1 MKLSFALV
9 FLLQSILALY
19 PSTVWAVSE
28 YPNCD
33 STTEDKDDA
42 GHRCV
47 LKAQAADLRTSMQQC
62 KDITNEDEKKECL
75 LKNAAYR
82 DSEGTTQ
89 STNQDSSKKGARD
102 AAITLAAIQTAFS
115 IGNIAFHE
123 KGSCQQWSWV
133 FMNLAGI
140 ASAVGELVAFFGVY
154 LPKSKELNTEFEN
167 IAKDPEL
174 SGAQKKAFEFLKKEQ
189 EMKASTDTARA
200 ITYTVSTALYGT
212 AVGFAIYELVL
223 SKSNAASA
231 AKSLAEN
238 GTCQSDSQK
247 NAFYNKPLFKI
258 LAIASGLVP
267 IFTRIYEKS
276 DQDKNKHSVKMWLQ
290 KDLKDLKQLLESPI
304 ENTIAENDLEK
315 SWFSETASSTS
326 ITEYQEVKKF
336 DNTNVQMIS
345 LFISKVL
352 DQLIIKDA
360 QAQVSPNS
368 PDFPAYLA
376 RLNNN
381 AQASAKIEAI
391 KKSTGKLKK
400 FMASP
405 IMRLLGSGTMF
416 GLGLGITITT
426 YKQAEEHRNR
436 AAVYDKLMK
445 LLPTDDAEIGICTA
459 EDRKDASKP
468 NCYCYIDMQG
478 AEAPNPATANTD
490 ICKQKLGQ
498 YKIGDYEGTDKKT
511 DGKVCFKK
519 DGNIDFECR
528 CKQQKDKD
536 GQNGCMKAQKGFA
549 VNGGLGFT
557 NMSNAG
563 MNGFSQ
569 IASGNLSGAGV
580 SGGTLT
586 QGLSSINT
594 MKKKANALLKKNGVA
609 PIDFAGLEKSAKAE
623 MLQNAAQV
631 VNSNGLANGP
641 FNGGSSF
648 SSLDPKL
655 AAKLEKTAKENGVSD
670 IKFNTPVAAA
680 ATKKDGFDLTDLS
693 GESGSGEVIDLAGTE
708 EVMQKNFNFGSN
720 DISKNSSENL
730 FKMISNRYLVSGLK
744 RLFEEMK
751 TEESK
756 PTPLSPSKTEEK
768 PVTP

>member
-9 FLLQSILALY
+9 FLLQSILTIY

-62 KDITNEDEKKECL
+62 KDITNEDEKRACL
-75 LKNAAYR
+75 LRNGSYR
-82 DSEGTTQ
+82 DNDGNTQ
-89 STNQDSSKKGARD
+89 GSSQYDDLKGAKG
-102 AAITLAAIQTAFS
+102 AAITQAAIQTAFS
-115 IGNIAFHE
+115 IGNMAFYE
-123 KGSCQQWSWV
+123 KGACKPWSWV
-133 FMNLAGI
+133 FMNMAGI
-140 ASAVGELVAFFGVY
+140 ASAVGELVAFFAVY
-154 LPKSKELNTEFEN
+154 YPQTKSMHEEFKALAQN
-167 IAKDPEL
+167 PDL
-174 SGAQKKAFEFLKKEQ
+174 SQAQRKAFEYLKKEQ
-189 EMKASTDTARA
+189 EIKASTDTARA

-212 AVGFAIYELVL
+212 ASGFAIYEIIK
-223 SKSNAASA
+223 SKMPQTAAA
-231 AKSLAEN
+231 QEAEDMTCKAG
-238 GTCQSDSQK
+238 GT
-247 NAFYNKPLFKI
+247 NIAFFNKPLFKI
-258 LAIASGLVP
+258 LTVASGLVP
-267 IFTRIYEKS
+267 IFTRAFEADTIK
-276 DQDKNKHSVKMWLQ
+276 DKNSSVKLMIQ
-290 KDLKDLKQLLESPI
+290 KELRELKEMLESPI
-304 ENTIAENDLEK
+304 ENTITQNDLEK
-315 SWFSETASSTS
+315 RWFSKTLSST
-326 ITEYQEVKKF
+326 TLHEYQEVKKL
-336 DNTNVQMIS
+336 DNSNYELVGE
-345 LFISKVL
+345 FISKIL
-352 DQLIIKDA
+352 DQLIIKNAHA
-360 QAQVSPNS
+360 QWAPGSSGYDEWLKRINTPQNIAKTEAVKPAVKTSNKYKNS
-368 PDFPAYLA
+368 A
-376 RLNNN
+376 
-381 AQASAKIEAI
+381 
-391 KKSTGKLKK
+391 
-400 FMASP
+400 
-405 IMRLLGSGTMF
+405 IMRLVGSGVML
-416 GLGLGITITT
+416 GLGLGITIST
-426 YKQAEEHRNR
+426 YNQAEEHKRR
-436 AAVYDKLMK
+436 AAVYQK
-445 LLPTDDAEIGICTA
+445 LLDLLPNDDSEIGICTA
-459 EDRKDASKP
+459 ADRKDASKP

-498 YKIGDYEGTDKKT
+498 YKVGDYEGTDKKT

-563 MNGFSQ
+563 LNGFSQ

-580 SGGTLT
+580 SGATLN
-586 QGLSSINT
+586 QGLSAINS
-594 MKKKANALLKKNGVA
+594 MKKKANELLKKNGVA
-609 PIDFAGLEKSAKAE
+609 PVDFAGLEKRAKAE
-623 MLQNAAQV
+623 MLQSAAQV
-631 VNSNGLANGP
+631 VNANGLANGP

-648 SSLDPKL
+648 ASLDPKL

-670 IKFNTPVAAA
+670 IKFNTPAAA
-680 ATKKDGFDLTDLS
+680 AVAKKDGFDLGDLS
-693 GESGSGEVIDLAGTE
+693 GGSGSGDVVDLAGTE
-708 EVMQKNFNFGSN
+708 EVMQKNFNYGAN
-720 DISKNSSENL
+720 DISNNSSENL